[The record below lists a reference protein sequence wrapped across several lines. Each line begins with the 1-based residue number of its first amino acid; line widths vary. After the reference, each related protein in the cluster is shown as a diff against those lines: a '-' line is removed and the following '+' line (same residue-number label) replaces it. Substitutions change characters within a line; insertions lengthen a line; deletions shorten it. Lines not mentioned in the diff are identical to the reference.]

1 MSRFWRLWIVLTA
14 VALGLP
20 GAARAQVSPTYTL
33 GPGDVVDVVV
43 VGEPSLTVTVTV
55 RPDGRISYPMLGEM
69 EVTGLKPEELAE
81 RIRQGLVR
89 YIRQPLVSVSV
100 RDARARP
107 FVYLLGQVA
116 RPGAYEVQ
124 RGWTVVQAIA
134 SAGGVTARAD
144 LRHAQLVRQNQVL
157 SVDLERVLLRG
168 EAQQAPAL
176 EPGDVVV
183 IPEMPLRRVFVLGL
197 VARPGAYEI
206 SEGARLHEAVSLA
219 GGPDRR
225 AALEAVGVIRNGAS
239 PGRVQTFDLL
249 RFLRAADSSQ
259 NLVLQPGDIVFVPE
273 TRNPDWESVL
283 RGLSFIF
290 TIPFIRW

>member
-1 MSRFWRLWIVLTA
+1 MSRPWRVWIVLTV

-20 GAARAQVSPTYTL
+20 WVARAQVSPTYTL

-81 RIRQGLVR
+81 RIRQGLAR

-107 FVYLLGQVA
+107 FVYLVGQVA

-144 LRHAQLVRQNQVL
+144 LRNAQLVRQNQVL

-168 EAQQAPAL
+168 EAQHAPAL

-183 IPEMPLRRVFVLGL
+183 IPETPLRRVFVLGL
-197 VARPGAYEI
+197 VARPGTYEI

-225 AALEAVGVIRNGAS
+225 AALEAVGVIRHNTS
-239 PGRVQTFDLL
+239 PSRVQTFDLL

-259 NLVLQPGDIVFVPE
+259 NPVLQPGDVVFVPE